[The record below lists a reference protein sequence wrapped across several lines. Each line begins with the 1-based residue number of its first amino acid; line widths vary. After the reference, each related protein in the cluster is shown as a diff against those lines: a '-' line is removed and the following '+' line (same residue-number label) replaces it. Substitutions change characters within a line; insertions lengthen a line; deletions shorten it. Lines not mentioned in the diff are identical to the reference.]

1 MKKSLLSLAFGGFG
15 LGMTEFVMM
24 GILPDIAK
32 ELNITISEAAH
43 FIFAYAMGVGV
54 GALLLILSSR
64 IKFPK
69 HILLAFMALFT
80 VFNSLSSLANGYL
93 WMSIIRF
100 LAGFS
105 FGVYFGVGAVV
116 AVRIV
121 GQKKAVQAISIML
134 AGLMVVNLAGVPFG
148 NYISDVFSWRYTFVS
163 IGLWGVIVLYFL
175 YKWIPDLEE
184 TENNDFKR
192 KSSSLKSFSPWVLM
206 LVTTVVYLLGIVI
219 SLRL

>member
-24 GILPDIAK
+24 GILPDVAK

-43 FIFAYAMGVGV
+43 FIFSYAIGVGV
-54 GALLLILSSR
+54 GAPLLILSSR
-64 IKFPK
+64 TKFPK

-93 WMSIIRF
+93 WMLIIRF
-100 LAGFS
+100 FAGFS
-105 FGVYFGVGAVV
+105 FGVYFGVSEVV
-116 AVRIV
+116 AVRIA
-121 GQKKAVQAISIML
+121 GTERAVQAISIMF
-134 AGLMVVNLAGVPFG
+134 AGLTVVNLVGVPFG
-148 NYISDVFSWRYTFVS
+148 NYIGDVFSWRYTFVAV
-163 IGLWGVIVLYFL
+163 GLWGVITLCLL

-184 TENNDFKR
+184 IGDNDFR
-192 KSSSLKSFSPWVLM
+192 RRFFSLKSFSPWLLM